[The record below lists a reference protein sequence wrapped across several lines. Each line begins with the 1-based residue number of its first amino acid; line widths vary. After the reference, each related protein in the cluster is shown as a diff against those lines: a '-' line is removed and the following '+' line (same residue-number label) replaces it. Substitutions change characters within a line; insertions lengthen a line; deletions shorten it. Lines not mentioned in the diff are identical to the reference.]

1 MMCTAVRRRAARE
14 PQSFGSSKTKLLYLP
29 FQVENIFTS
38 KASSA
43 VLTQDLLDIQ
53 RLENDLGME
62 VEAVDDNIF
71 HWKVSGR
78 RRSAEIVCSPEENAG

>member
-1 MMCTAVRRRAARE
+1 M
-14 PQSFGSSKTKLLYLP
+14 
-29 FQVENIFTS
+29 ENIFTS

-53 RLENDLGME
+53 RLESELGME

-71 HWKVSGR
+71 HWKVRPNRCCVGPSQMGGGCGASVVASSR
-78 RRSAEIVCSPEENAG
+78 AAARSVRCPVTTMIKIFPIL

>member
-1 MMCTAVRRRAARE
+1 M
-14 PQSFGSSKTKLLYLP
+14 
-29 FQVENIFTS
+29 ENIFTS

-53 RLENDLGME
+53 RLEHELGME

-71 HWKVSGR
+71 HWKVR
-78 RRSAEIVCSPEENAG
+78 RRHEIQIIQVVAEQARCACCFVFLACPVQRPERDVAAVVW

>member
-1 MMCTAVRRRAARE
+1 M
-14 PQSFGSSKTKLLYLP
+14 
-29 FQVENIFTS
+29 ENIFTS

-53 RLENDLGME
+53 RLESELGME

-71 HWKVSGR
+71 HWKVRTSSNGYVPVSSPGR
-78 RRSAEIVCSPEENAG
+78 SSIIDQS

>member
-1 MMCTAVRRRAARE
+1 M
-14 PQSFGSSKTKLLYLP
+14 
-29 FQVENIFTS
+29 ENIFTS

-53 RLENDLGME
+53 RLESELGIE

-71 HWKVSGR
+71 HWKVCVQESG
-78 RRSAEIVCSPEENAG
+78 SGI